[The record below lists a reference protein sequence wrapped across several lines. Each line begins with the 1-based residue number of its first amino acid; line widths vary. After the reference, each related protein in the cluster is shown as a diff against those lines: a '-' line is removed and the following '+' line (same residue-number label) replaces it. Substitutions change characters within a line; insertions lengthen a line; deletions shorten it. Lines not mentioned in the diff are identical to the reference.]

1 MRRCRRRGAAAVIAV
16 AAATAIVPSTASPAA
31 AEAQAVDTVTVTGVE
46 RTERGVV
53 VHVEV
58 LHAGANATAHL
69 DDGGTL
75 ATAPG
80 GRKRCTSFHVVDPAT
95 GRIGFGEGDDDG
107 SGCQVAS
114 AAGGLASVQDGELV
128 RVTVLVADPGGR
140 SVDVVADD
148 RLLATG
154 VELDGKGPSDAGPGV
169 VAPRPRQWNPTG
181 RLSAPELRFT
191 RSGAAVTG
199 QAVDLSTDVLF
210 AYDSDVLGPEAGAAI
225 EVAAQQLQAQA
236 SRTVTI
242 TGHTDS
248 QGDTAYNLVLSQ
260 RRAEAVRAALAAQ
273 LGAGWTLN
281 ASGVGE
287 SDPVADESRP
297 SDLSGAEAD
306 AAVAEAQRVN
316 RRVAVVPG

>member
-1 MRRCRRRGAAAVIAV
+1 MTFRRA
-16 AAATAIVPSTASPAA
+16 AAATGVLGLVFAA
-31 AEAQAVDTVTVTGVE
+31 AWPVLHRSDAAAAPGRAEDTWSLTDVQRTGDGLVVTGTVGHHGQYPDQIE
-46 RTERGVV
+46 
-53 VHVEV
+53 
-58 LHAGANATAHL
+58 L
-69 DDGGTL
+69 
-75 ATAPG
+75 
-80 GRKRCTSFHVVDPAT
+80 S
-95 GRIGFGEGDDDG
+95 
-107 SGCQVAS
+107 
-114 AAGGLASVQDGELV
+114 AGGGVPPGWCSAVQVVNEEDRRVGLARADGEECALELGEATLQVGEQTTFSV
-128 RVTVLVADPGGR
+128 RVADPGGR
-140 SVDVVADD
+140 SVAVLLAG
-148 RLLATG
+148 RLTATG
-154 VELDGKGPSDAGPGV
+154 VLLDGRSPSGLNPGV
-169 VAPRPRQWNPTG
+169 LTPASRSTALVG
-181 RLSAPELRFT
+181 RSEAMTTRFT
-191 RSGAAVTG
+191 RAGAAVTG

-248 QGDTAYNLVLSQ
+248 QGDTAYNLGLSQ